1 MQAAQPLNEKRK
13 IRLTVTIAQLVGLV
27 GFIIFVSLFAVGIVK
42 GESAK
47 ELLDMAGVKGGLVV
61 HLGCGDGMLT
71 AGLRAGDQYFVHGLD
86 TDAAEIAAARGYLIE
101 QGIYGPVSVEQWD
114 GQHLPYADNLVNLI
128 VVEEQMNLSEAEL
141 LRALAPKGVALLR
154 REGHSPPAKP
164 LSEPGW
170 KKVDKPWPT
179 EMDEWTHYLHSADGN
194 PVARDCLVGPPERLQ
209 WVGSPRW
216 ARHHDH
222 MASMTSLVSSGGRLF
237 YIFDEGPIASIQLPP
252 RWRLVAR
259 DAFNGVILWKRDID
273 QWNSHQYP
281 LKSGPAHLLR
291 RLVAVGER
299 VYVTLGID
307 APVTALDAT
316 NGKTMLTYKGS
327 EYTREIVVSGGV
339 AFFVADTSRSLLPD
353 WRRTDTYVWANTR
366 RANPGW
372 GWNGTQRKILA
383 YEAESGRLL
392 WQVEFPVAPCSL
404 AVYATHV
411 VFHDGQKLVCID
423 RRNGAV
429 LWESEPA
436 PTALP
441 VETSTGP
448 RVLIYEDVVLFAG
461 NDGKMSGWSVKDGKK
476 LWEQQ
481 HRPSGHQSLKDLFV
495 VEGLAWTGSIAGN
508 TLDGAFAGCD
518 PLTGNVVKEFPADVQ
533 VHWFHHRCYPSKA
546 AGRYLLTARN
556 GTEFVDITAQHWKP
570 HHWVRGGCIYGVMPC
585 NGMTYAPMNSCG
597 CQLEAKLTGF
607 NALAPGPV
615 PLLPQSSLSAEG
627 RLERGPAYGK
637 ADGPSAGSADW
648 PTYRHDISRSG
659 TASATVSASLKQ
671 AWQTKLGGRLSA
683 PTIAAGKLF
692 VASIDTHTLHAM
704 DAQTGR
710 RLWSYTTGGRIDSPP
725 TYDKGLVLFGSAD
738 GYVYALRAGDGVL
751 AWRFRGAP
759 IDRRMMA
766 WEQLESAWPIHGS
779 VLVHNGVLYCTA
791 GRNMY
796 VDGGIRFLRLEPAT
810 GRLLSEEVMND
821 KDPQSGED
829 MHLAYLKK
837 TQGNNMPVAHCD
849 ILSCDG
855 RHIWM
860 RSQKITFEGKRIEIG
875 LKNVTEQDP
884 EDFHIF
890 CQNGFL
896 DDSYFFRSYWT
907 FGRRVSGGYGGW
919 FRAGRLVPS
928 GRILCFDEGRV
939 YGYGS
944 KPEYMVNSSVLEYQ
958 IFAADKVV
966 TQKSIERLDKAEQAI
981 NARSSQKNADSSD
994 WRLRYFF
1001 PVKDLT
1007 AVNFRW
1013 SMDQPAL
1020 IARALT
1026 VAGDTLFIA
1035 GPPDLIDERQAF
1047 HCPDDPQ
1054 VQAKLRRQAEA
1065 LEGRAGGQLWVLA
1078 KADGKLASRYVLD
1091 TIPVFDGMAAA
1102 GGSLYMATVDGRV
1115 ICLAETGGTALKKVG
1130 DESVRVAWE
1139 KSEDPNYLLP
1149 SAEKT
1154 EGDFDTVV
1162 GCRVA
1167 WSELGYRLQG
1177 TGKRQVGVAVKKLE
1191 RPITG
1196 SATFRTRMKAV
1207 PDGQGLQSNGYLA
1220 FGDGA
1225 EDAMLIKCGARLRT
1239 QNAMIVQGP
1248 LLKGKPADRPATARQ
1263 ASAETS
1269 PAGVS
1274 ESARIN
1280 VSDNE
1285 GVEIV
1290 VRVNLT
1296 TAKLVYAA
1304 NGVTMEAQIQRP
1316 LKSITHVGYV
1326 IDNSLIDFA
1335 PVEVRTP

>member
-1 MQAAQPLNEKRK
+1 MRGY
-13 IRLTVTIAQLVGLV
+13 TSGLV
-27 GFIIFVSLFAVGIVK
+27 GFIIFVCLLPAGTVK
-42 GESAK
+42 SESAQ
-47 ELLDMAGVKGGLVV
+47 EILDVTGVKGGLVV
-61 HLGCGDGMLT
+61 HLGCGDATLT

-86 TDAAEIAAARGYLIE
+86 TDAAEVTAARGYLIE
-101 QGIYGPVSVEQWD
+101 KGIYGPVSVELWD

-128 VVEEQMNLSEAEL
+128 VAEEQVHLPEAEL

-154 REGHSPPAKP
+154 REGQ
-164 LSEPGW
+164 W
-170 KKVDKPWPT
+170 KKVVKSWPT

-194 PVARDCLVGPPERLQ
+194 PVALDSIVGPPERLQ

-237 YIFDEGPIASIQLPP
+237 YIFDEGPTASIQLPP

-307 APVTALDAT
+307 APVTSLDAT
-316 NGKTMLTYKGS
+316 NGKTMLTYEGS
-327 EYTREIVVSGGV
+327 EYTREIVVSEACPPYTLGRRGV

-372 GWNGTQRKILA
+372 GWNGTPRKILA

-404 AVYATHV
+404 AVDVKHV

-448 RVLIYEDVVLFAG
+448 RVLIYENVVLFAG
-461 NDGKMSGWSVKDGKK
+461 NDGKMSGWSAEDGKK
-476 LWEQQ
+476 LWEQK

-508 TLDGAFAGCD
+508 TLDGAFAGYD
-518 PLTGNVVKEFPADVQ
+518 PFTGNVVKEFPADVE

-556 GTEFVDITAQHWKP
+556 GTEFVDLTAQHWKP

-615 PLLPQSSLSAEG
+615 PLPPQTSLSAEA

-637 ADGPSAGSADW
+637 ADGPSASPADW
-648 PTYRHDISRSG
+648 PTYRHDIGRSG
-659 TASATVSASLKQ
+659 TASATIFTSLKQ

-692 VASIDTHTLHAM
+692 VASIDTHTLHAL

-738 GYVYALRAGDGVL
+738 GCVYALLAGDGVL

-759 IDRRMMA
+759 LDRRMMA
-766 WEQLESAWPIHGS
+766 WEQLESAWPVHGS

-796 VDGGIRFLRLEPAT
+796 IDGGIRFLRLEPST
-810 GRLLSEEVMND
+810 GRLLGEEVMND
-821 KDPQSGED
+821 KDPQTGED
-829 MHLAYLKK
+829 MQLAYLKK
-837 TQGNNMPVAHCD
+837 TQGNNMPVAHSD

-860 RSQKITFEGKRIEIG
+860 RSQKITFEGKRLEIG

-896 DDSYFFRSYWT
+896 DDTYFFRSYWT

-939 YGYGS
+939 YGYGR

-966 TQKSIERLDKAEQAI
+966 TQQSIERLDKAEQAI

-1001 PVKDLT
+1001 PAKDLT
-1007 AVNFRW
+1007 AVNFQW
-1013 SMDQPAL
+1013 TLDHPAL
-1020 IARALT
+1020 IASALT

-1035 GPPDLIDERQAF
+1035 GPPDLLDERQAF
-1047 HCPDDPQ
+1047 YCPDDPQ
-1054 VQAKLRRQAEA
+1054 VQAKLKRQAEA
-1065 LEGRAGGQLWVLA
+1065 LEGRAGGQLWVLT
-1078 KADGKLASRYVLD
+1078 KTDGKLANRYVLD

-1130 DESVRVAWE
+1130 DEPVRVAWE
-1139 KSEDPNYLLP
+1139 KSEDPSYLLP
-1149 SAEKT
+1149 SVEQI
-1154 EGDFDTVV
+1154 EGDFATVV
-1162 GCRVA
+1162 RCRVA
-1167 WSELGYRLQG
+1167 SSELGYRLQG
-1177 TGKRQVGVAVKKLE
+1177 TGKKQVGVAVKKLD

-1196 SATFRTRMKAV
+1196 SVTFRTRMKAV
-1207 PDGQGLQSNGYLA
+1207 PDSRGLQSNGYLA

-1239 QNAMIVQGP
+1239 QNALIVQGP
-1248 LLKGKPADRPATARQ
+1248 LLKGK
-1263 ASAETS
+1263 
-1269 PAGVS
+1269 S

-1280 VSDNE
+1280 VPDSE

-1290 VRVNLT
+1290 VSVNLT
-1296 TAKLVYAA
+1296 TAKLVYTA
-1304 NGVTMEAQIQRP
+1304 NGVTVEAQIQRP

-1335 PVEVRTP
+1335 PVEVHTP